1 MRLPALRHRNFRRY
15 SVGQLASIGGTWMQ
29 NVALAWLVLDVTD
42 SGLAVGLVTAA
53 QFLPSVF
60 LGAWA
65 GAVADRFD
73 ARKVVLILQIVL
85 AAQAVA
91 LAVVV
96 FSGAE
101 SLWLL
106 CLLTLWNGSATAFD
120 PPVRQTLMN
129 ELVGDAELPN
139 AIATN
144 SAIVQLGLIVG
155 PAIGA
160 VLINTAGIAWC
171 FAINACSYAV
181 MFAAIAS
188 IRTAEMIRRPKAVGG
203 DSSVRAGFTYLR
215 ARPDIQLLLVVLGLS
230 CLLAYRLEVL
240 LPLLARQLGGGSG
253 LFATMTVVRGCG
265 ALVASLYLASHFGN
279 PSLRLLRN
287 SLVLLAVSLA
297 LMAIPATAIVVVAAF
312 PAGIGMMT
320 SVVSTLSM
328 TQLLASAEYR
338 GRLIAAW
345 FVVMAGGVVIGSVLT
360 GALADVV
367 GVQPTMAL
375 AGLSLAMIVAAAG
388 GRLTVRTTSTP
399 SDEPARLP

>member
-1 MRLPALRHRNFRRY
+1 MRLPAFRHRNFRRY
-15 SVGQLASIGGTWMQ
+15 AVGQLASIGGTWMQ

-42 SGLAVGLVTAA
+42 SGVAVGLVTAA

-85 AAQAVA
+85 AAQALAV
-91 LAVVV
+91 AVVV
-96 FSGAE
+96 FIGAE

-106 CLLTLWNGSATAFD
+106 CVMTLWTGAATAFD

-160 VLINTAGIAWC
+160 VLINTVGIAWC

-181 MFAAIAS
+181 MFVAIAA
-188 IRTAEMIRRPKAVGG
+188 IRTAEMIRRPKPVGV

-215 ARPDIQLLLVVLGLS
+215 TRPDIELLLVVLGLS

-240 LPLLARQLGGGSG
+240 LPLLARRLGGGSG
-253 LFATMTVVRGCG
+253 LFATLTVVRGCG
-265 ALVASLYLASHFGN
+265 ALVASLYLASHFGK

-287 SLVLLAVSLA
+287 SLLLLAGSLE
-297 LMAIPATAIVVVAAF
+297 LMAIPVRAIVIVAAF
-312 PAGIGMMT
+312 TAGIGMMT
-320 SVVSTLSM
+320 SVVSTLSL
-328 TQLLASAEYR
+328 TQLLSNAEYR

-345 FVVMAGGVVIGSVLT
+345 FVVMAGGVVIGSVLS
-360 GALADVV
+360 GALADLI

-375 AGLSLAMIVAAAG
+375 AGLSLVWLVTAVG
-388 GRLTVRTTSTP
+388 GRLKVPSASTQ
-399 SDEPARLP
+399 SDAPARLP